1 MNELEYQKLYHEA
14 YSSFIRM
21 MDKELDNAGCK
32 YADQYA
38 NRILSEYAYRIV
50 SEKENISK
58 SEDFYDLV
66 DEIISRDNISEHSAE
81 KEAEDILGYK
91 PKYSRDSL
99 D

>member
-1 MNELEYQKLYHEA
+1 MNELEYQKVYHEA
-14 YSSFIRM
+14 YSSFVRM
-21 MDKELDNAGCK
+21 MDKELDNISCK

-38 NRILSEYAYRIV
+38 NRILS
-50 SEKENISK
+50 ENISK

-91 PKYSRDSL
+91 PKYSRD
-99 D
+99 